1 VGKKPYSK
9 PYGRNRIEDSM
20 QEPWECMGKVD
31 DTQLNQLMKSYRI
44 WVRGNIYTMFWKV
57 KALHSTQHLAWRV
70 LLNIVT
76 TRQNLSLRE
85 VVFGDDTCVMCG
97 EMVETESFILHML

>member
-1 VGKKPYSK
+1 
-9 PYGRNRIEDSM
+9 
-20 QEPWECMGKVD
+20 
-31 DTQLNQLMKSYRI
+31 
-44 WVRGNIYTMFWKV
+44 V